1 MKVKLKSEL
10 LPQWHIHHLQA
21 DKVYEVIE
29 ITSGRYR
36 LIGGWDNKPYL
47 YDKRA
52 FDIIDPSIPNDWVY
66 GVYTED
72 VGEVYHDPDVE
83 EMIYQNFIEDYF
95 ISPRCFTIYRN
106 FFERYHDDDPE
117 CVSIFNE
124 YMRNFII

>member
-21 DKVYEVIE
+21 D
-29 ITSGRYR
+29 
-36 LIGGWDNKPYL
+36 
-47 YDKRA
+47 
-52 FDIIDPSIPNDWVY
+52 
-66 GVYTED
+66 D